1 MWLVATGLEN
11 IGLEYQAGGCHM
23 WMWMQLEGDHLR
35 LQSLFSDNFNLLSEE
50 AIVEGQISVRMGKKD
65 VAAL

>member
-1 MWLVATGLEN
+1 
-11 IGLEYQAGGCHM
+11 M
-23 WMWMQLEGDHLR
+23 WMWMHLKGDHLS

-50 AIVEGQISVRMGKKD
+50 AIVEEQISVRMGKKD